1 MKVKKWD
8 IFGGLTAGI
17 VALPMALAFGLQ
29 SWMGAAAGLYGAI
42 ILGIIAALL
51 GGTPTQVSGPTGPM
65 TVVSATV
72 VAAAIALMGNMESGL
87 PLIIMT
93 FVIAGICQVLFGVM
107 KIWQY
112 IKYIPYPVVSW
123 FMTGIGVIIII
134 LQIFPLL
141 GHQSP
146 QGIIAV
152 LHNILTPLAAINRRS
167 VILAI
172 LTIAIIYGLPK
183 ITKKIPST
191 LAALVIVTIV
201 AIIFGFD
208 VPTIGSIPQGLPHFQ
223 WLFSRSLLLDQW
235 HFIVISGITLAAL
248 GSIDS
253 LLTSVVADTV
263 TKTKHNS
270 NQELIGQGVGNTIA
284 ALFGGIPGA
293 GATMRT
299 LVNIRAGAS
308 TRLSGVLHGIVLW
321 AILLWLWQYVQ
332 YVPTAVLAA
341 ILITVWVGIIDYRG
355 IKHITHIP
363 RSDAVIMIVVL
374 LLTVFV
380 DLIEAVGIGMVLA
393 AVVFMKKMSDIAHA
407 ETEVWMFDAHEQEEQ
422 RKDEDTIPA
431 KIRESVYIKHLY
443 WPLFFGFTESFKK
456 LVKETPDI
464 KIVIFR
470 MKKVPFIDQSGLY
483 ALEEAILD
491 LEIRGIIVA
500 CTWLKKQ
507 PESLLRSIGII
518 PNLIPED
525 RTFPT
530 MRSCVTWL
538 KKTLV

>member
-29 SWMGAAAGLYGAI
+29 SGMGAAAGLYGAI
-42 ILGIIAALL
+42 ILGIVAALL
-51 GGTPTQVSGPTGPM
+51 GGTPTQVSGPTWPM

-72 VAAAIALMGNMESGL
+72 VAAAIAVMGNIESGL

-93 FVIAGICQVLFGVM
+93 FALAGICQILFGVL
-107 KIWQY
+107 KVGQY

-123 FMTGIGVIIII
+123 FMTGIGVIIIV

-146 QGIIAV
+146 KGIIAV
-152 LHNILTPLAAINRRS
+152 LQNIMTPLSAINWRS
-167 VILAI
+167 VLLAA
-172 LTIAIIYGLPK
+172 LTVIIIYGLPK
-183 ITKKIPST
+183 LTKKIPST
-191 LAALVIVTIV
+191 LAALVIVTIIAV
-201 AIIFGFD
+201 LLGIN
-208 VPTIGSIPQGLPHFQ
+208 VPSIGTIPQWLPHMQ
-223 WLFSRSLLLDQW
+223 GIFSWSILAQHR
-235 HFIVISGITLAAL
+235 HFILVSGITLAAL

-253 LLTSVVADTV
+253 LLTSVVADTM

-270 NQELIGQGVGNTIA
+270 NKELIGQGIGNTIA
-284 ALFGGIPGA
+284 AVFGGIPGA
-293 GATMRT
+293 WATMRT
-299 LVNIRAGAS
+299 LVNIKAGAS
-308 TRLSGVLHGIVLW
+308 TRLSGVIHGIVLW
-321 AILLWLWQYVQ
+321 AILLWLWHYVQ

-341 ILITVWVGIIDYRG
+341 ILITVWIGIIDYRG

-363 RSDAVIMIVVL
+363 RSDAIIMIVVL
-374 LLTVFV
+374 VLTVFV

-393 AVVFMKKMSDIAHA
+393 ALLFMKKMGDIAHA
-407 ETEVWMFDAHEQEEQ
+407 ETEVWMFDAHEQEEV
-422 RKDEDTIPA
+422 RKDESTIPTN
-431 KIRESVYIKHLY
+431 IRESVYIKHLY

-470 MKKVPFIDQSGLY
+470 MKKVPFIDQSWLY

-491 LEIRGIIVA
+491 LEMRWIMVV

-507 PESLLRSIGII
+507 PEALLRSIGII
-518 PNLIPED
+518 PNLISED
-525 RTFPT
+525 HVFST
-530 MRSCVTWL
+530 MKSCITWL
-538 KKTLV
+538 KKTTV